1 MATTTEGAIE
11 QVLSVRLSSLVLS
24 PVHPISAPNI
34 TFTKPIDNRY
44 LEAKFV
50 PNATNR
56 VLIDS
61 DGPHQRIGFLQVNV
75 RDKLNS
81 GVRVTDIAGIV
92 AAHFP
97 ADLKLTHATGI
108 RVRIT
113 ADPDVGG
120 MLVET
125 TTPGVMVP
133 VLIPYECW
141 A

>member
-11 QVLSVRLSSLVLS
+11 EVLLARLATLVLS
-24 PVHPISAPNI
+24 PAHPVAWPNLN
-34 TFTKPIDNRY
+34 FTKPNDNRY
-44 LEAKFV
+44 LEALFA

-56 VLIDS
+56 MLIDS

-75 RDKLNS
+75 RDGLNKGS
-81 GVRVTDIAGIV
+81 RITDIAGAV

-97 ADLKLTHATGI
+97 ADLKLSHALGLI
-108 RVRIT
+108 VRIT
-113 ADPDVGG
+113 ADAEVGS

-125 TTPGVMVP
+125 TPPGVLVP
-133 VLIPYECW
+133 VLVPFECW